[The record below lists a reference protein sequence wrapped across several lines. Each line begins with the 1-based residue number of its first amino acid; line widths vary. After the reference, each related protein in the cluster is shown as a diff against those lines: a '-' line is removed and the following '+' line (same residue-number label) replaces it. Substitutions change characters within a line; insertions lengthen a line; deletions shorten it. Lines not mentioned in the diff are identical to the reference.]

1 MNKWSH
7 IDNINM
13 LDIDIGQSDY
23 VFLGK
28 EWQHDGVCDPFSR
41 LYFIRNGNGFL
52 KTETATT
59 ELKGGYVYLVPAG
72 CAFSYGCSELEKLYF
87 HISVTTV
94 EKFDLLSD
102 VGQICTLPYSE
113 DDFKLLLSCFLSDNY
128 LDLLRLKMLLHKTVL
143 DFAET
148 FHFEKTPVKQYSE
161 LTERIINYIQKN
173 VKINLTVEMIA
184 KHLFVS
190 VSKVRKT
197 FKDETG
203 ITIGRYIDDL
213 VFLKARQLLTKKMSI
228 SEISQRLGFCD
239 QFYFARRFKEKYH
252 KSPTEFRKE
261 ILIYE

>member
-1 MNKWSH
+1 MNKRTG
-7 IDNINM
+7 IDSINM
-13 LDIDIGQSDY
+13 LNIDIGQSNY
-23 VFLGK
+23 VHLGK

-41 LYFIRNGNGFL
+41 LYFIRNGHGFL
-52 KTETATT
+52 KTETDTT
-59 ELKGGYVYLVPAG
+59 ELKGGYVYLVPSN
-72 CAFSYGCSELEKLYF
+72 CAFSYGCSNLEKLYF

-94 EKFDLLSD
+94 EKYDLLSD
-102 VGQICTLPYSE
+102 VGRICTLPYAEE
-113 DDFKLLLSCFLSDNY
+113 DFNHLLDCFLSNNY
-128 LDLLRLKMLLHKTVL
+128 LDLLKLKMLLHKTVL
-143 DFAET
+143 DFAEA
-148 FHFEKTPVKQYSE
+148 FHFEKTPVKQYSD

-190 VSKVRKT
+190 ESKVRKA
-197 FKDETG
+197 FKDEMG
-203 ITIGRYIDDL
+203 ITIGKYIDDL

-261 ILIYE
+261 ILIL